1 MGERLTLEGC
11 GMRRS
16 GAVALAV
23 LFVVIV
29 EQKRLVRIRGEL
41 GPAIGDELPAAAEA
55 AG

>member
-16 GAVALAV
+16 GAVTLAV

-29 EQKRLVRIRGEL
+29 E
-41 GPAIGDELPAAAEA
+41 
-55 AG
+55 